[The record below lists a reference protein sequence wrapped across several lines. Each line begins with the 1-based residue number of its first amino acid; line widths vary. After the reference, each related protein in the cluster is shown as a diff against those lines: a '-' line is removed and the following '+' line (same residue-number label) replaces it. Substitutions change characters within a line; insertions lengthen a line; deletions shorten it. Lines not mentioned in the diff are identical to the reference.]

1 MMKKKKEMADIEKEL
16 KGEYELIERLQKREV
31 QGENKKENRAVY
43 IAKKK
48 CDNSKCVIKK
58 MSIMSSEVSTERK
71 FSDKIKNI
79 SSITL
84 NKTTYK
90 QIETNVF
97 FFSNYYEAGNLWEYY
112 KHNYKDK
119 VFEIETIIHVMKN
132 VILGLKDLFD
142 SNIIHRDIKPENLV
156 IKYYDE
162 ESSKE
167 QNLLKSN
174 IIIIDFGSCKFKDGS
189 NFPIKGTTSFF
200 HPGLIEEKYDKY
212 RDRKVLNEH
221 LDLWSLGVMCLK
233 LIGGRLTKENV
244 EEKEKIVDFIK
255 EKYYIPFN
263 DDTKVELVKFI
274 DSLLQVHPEKQ
285 IKIDDLLDEPFI
297 KNDPESFTQF
307 KEENVKH
314 IELINN
320 QKYIEL
326 NIEGVENGLNY
337 DYNKLLEIGPDFFN
351 KNVNQ
356 CFIGLNQ
363 NFLFTEPVLIPI
375 IGIKEEKDP

>member
-1 MMKKKKEMADIEKEL
+1 MDSVFASDDEKKKEMADIEKEL

-132 VILGLKDLFD
+132 VIL
-142 SNIIHRDIKPENLV
+142 V

-233 LIGGRLTKENV
+233 LCGGRLTKENIK
-244 EEKEKIVDFIK
+244 EKEKEVYCIED
-255 EKYYIPFN
+255 KYYIPLN
-263 DDTKVELVKFI
+263 DNTKVELVRFI
-274 DSLLQVHPEKQ
+274 DNLLQVNSEKQ
-285 IKIDDLLDEPFI
+285 IKIDALMNEPFI
-297 KNDPESFTQF
+297 NNDPDSFTQF
-307 KEENVKH
+307 LEEDAKN
-314 IELINN
+314 IEIINN

-326 NIEGVENGLNY
+326 KIENEKNELNF
-337 DYNKLLEIGPDFFN
+337 DYNKLLGICPDYFN

-356 CFIGLNQ
+356 CFIDLNQ
-363 NFLFTEPVLIPI
+363 NFLFTQPVLIPI
-375 IGIKEEKDP
+375 IGIKEENDL